1 MQGQLIRAPVAD
13 IELSHNEETITFDIS
28 FFENVNGDNFGTDQS
43 PILIDPLTELNRYW
57 RAARPDKQTA
67 IFNCFKAMRQAL
79 DDRMSFDELQAV
91 FTQQA
96 ILLMELHSF
105 EDMDF
110 FIRNNIHMP
119 IPADIIDVFDPTT
132 SDLIGTRERTYV
144 KEDYRQL
151 IILAL
156 CIRPLGIVWGE
167 YIRYVENEVGTVWKE
182 YNAYQMLMNTWVKES
197 RPFLRLK
204 EFVDG
209 NLEAAI
215 IEKGEGI
222 IAPAIVAG
230 IGSSQYPDWLLSVA
244 MLRRLVFSDLAMR
257 KPDTNLIKA
266 VYSYLGTKINNGPS
280 SFKGRLNNKVLE
292 NDSGGEEG
300 KLSILESYKS
310 KIDLP
315 VGRVAVIEHL
325 LTAQEQCLAVG
336 QSVQPDLDPTLLQH
350 FLEAA
355 NQLMPYIISDGQV
368 LVAQYTL
375 STSIHA
381 RFFPRLEKMYLLN
394 ALAITSAVLWQ
405 RGFQQ
410 LALLVLAY
418 PAPAETGYIT
428 PDEPM
433 KVSNEL
439 MERLESFYP
448 YTRRLTGKQAKR
460 QVKMGANILDIFF
473 KYFCRN
479 DWITLLPP
487 HLLTH
492 LPYLE
497 QDGLYRQQTDLKV
510 ELARFLVDIN
520 ERLKDELPRTT
531 AF

>member
-13 IELSHNEETITFDIS
+13 IELSHDAETLVFDIS
-28 FFENVNGDNFGTDQS
+28 FFENEKGGSFGTDQS
-43 PILIDPLTELNRYW
+43 SILIDPLAELNRYW
-57 RAARPDKQTA
+57 AACRPEKQVA
-67 IFNCFKAMRQAL
+67 IFQCFKALRQAL
-79 DDRMSFDELQAV
+79 DERLEFEQLQAV
-91 FTQQA
+91 FRQQA
-96 ILLMELHSF
+96 IMLLELHSF
-105 EDMDF
+105 EDMDY

-151 IILAL
+151 IILTL

-167 YIRYVENEVGTVWKE
+167 YIKYVENKIGTVWKE
-182 YNAYQMLMNTWVKES
+182 YNAYQMLLGTWVRDSK
-197 RPFLRLK
+197 PFLRLQ

-215 IEKGEGI
+215 IEKGDGI

-230 IGSSQYPDWLLSVA
+230 IGSSQYADWLLGVV

-266 VYSYLGTKINNGPS
+266 IYAYLGTKINNGPS

-315 VGRVAVIEHL
+315 VGRVAVIEYL
-325 LTAQEQCLAVG
+325 LTAEEQCFSVG
-336 QSVQPDLDPTLLQH
+336 TSVEPDLDPVLLHQ
-350 FLEAA
+350 FLESASY
-355 NQLMPYIISDGQV
+355 LMNEAVSDGQV
-368 LVAQYTL
+368 LLAQYTL

-381 RFFPRLEKMYLLN
+381 RFFPRLEKMYLIN
-394 ALAITSAVLWQ
+394 ALAVTAAVLWS
-405 RGFQQ
+405 RGFYQ
-410 LALLVLAY
+410 LALLAVAY
-418 PAPAETGYIT
+418 PAIAESGYIT

-439 MERLESFYP
+439 MARLEAFYP
-448 YTRRLTGKQAKR
+448 YNRRLSAKQAKR
-460 QVKMGANILDIFF
+460 QPKLGANVLDIFF

-479 DWITLLPP
+479 DWITTLPS
-487 HLLTH
+487 HLTQT

-510 ELARFLVDIN
+510 EIARYLVDIN

-531 AF
+531 SF